1 MTAVFTWSPGSG
13 GPGTLVTV
21 QATVGSAS
29 QDSPSVMG
37 VRPEPRAR
45 VHAALSNSGESNPP
59 TALRIS
65 WAPALSQ
72 PSTISDLALAVAIA
86 AAHDPAIGARL
97 AGTLLVGE
105 LGLDGSVR
113 SAPGIAQAV
122 EAARAAGFDRV
133 VIPRLAVSEP
143 VVGGDT
149 QVLVADQLCEV
160 LAWLRGTAA
169 LLNISVSA
177 TALGHSRTVPGLV
190 LELAAAGRHALAVTV
205 PSRSESWLLAQHLHR
220 LLPGLTGGEADELAD
235 VRAQLDE
242 HEHRTRLRDRV
253 PSFVEVHHSIS
264 VPALIGSRRPGA
276 VSRAH
281 CGLLF
286 IDDYPRLSTQSLHA
300 LRQVAGQGYARVI
313 TRGVQLRHPAR
324 CQLLLTAGH
333 CACAGTTTGNGLSS
347 SAPWVE
353 CVCPPGFAAAYR
365 ARRHGGPLA
374 EHIDLRLNV
383 ADLGLSVLAAEFAA
397 ARLRVTY
404 AREAARSRWRVS
416 AGECNAEV
424 SAETLYERLRDRR
437 RVTGALDRLV
447 HLGAVTERG
456 AARLLGVAWT
466 LCDLRG
472 DPAPTVADL
481 DTALQLRRDCGQA
494 SDTR

>member
-1 MTAVFTWSPGSG
+1 MTAVFTWSPRSGS
-13 GPGTLVTV
+13 PGALVTV
-21 QATVGSAS
+21 QATVGQATEIP
-29 QDSPSVMG
+29 PSDLG
-37 VRPEPRAR
+37 IGPEAR
-45 VHAALSNSGESNPP
+45 DRTRAALYNSGESNPP
-59 TALRIS
+59 TALHIS
-65 WAPALSQ
+65 FSPPLRP
-72 PSTISDLALAVAIA
+72 PSTISDLAIAVAIA
-86 AAHDPAIGARL
+86 AAHDPAMSARL

-105 LGLDGSVR
+105 LGLDGSLR
-113 SAPGIAQAV
+113 PIPGIAQAV
-122 EAARAAGFDRV
+122 DTARAAGFDRV
-133 VIPRLAVSEP
+133 VVPRLAVSEP
-143 VVGGDT
+143 IVGGDT
-149 QVLVADQLCEV
+149 QILVADHLRAV
-160 LAWLRGTAA
+160 LAWLRGTAV
-169 LLNISVSA
+169 LLNISVSP
-177 TALGHSRTVPGLV
+177 TALGHSQTVPGLV

-242 HEHRTRLRDRV
+242 HEHRTPLRDRV
-253 PSFVEVHHSIS
+253 PSFVEVNHSIS

-286 IDDYPRLSTQSLHA
+286 IDDYPLLPTQSLHA
-300 LRQVAGQGYARVI
+300 LRQVAGQGYARGI
-313 TRGVQLRHPAR
+313 QLRHPAR

-333 CACAGTTTGNGLSS
+333 CACTGTTTGNGLSS

-383 ADLGLSVLAAEFAA
+383 ADLGLSVLAAEFTA
-397 ARLRVTY
+397 ARLRVAY
-404 AREAARSRWRVS
+404 AREAARSRWRAS

-437 RVTGALDRLV
+437 RVTDALDRLV

-456 AARLLGVAWT
+456 AARILGVAWT

-481 DTALQLRRDCGQA
+481 DTALQLRRDCGQV